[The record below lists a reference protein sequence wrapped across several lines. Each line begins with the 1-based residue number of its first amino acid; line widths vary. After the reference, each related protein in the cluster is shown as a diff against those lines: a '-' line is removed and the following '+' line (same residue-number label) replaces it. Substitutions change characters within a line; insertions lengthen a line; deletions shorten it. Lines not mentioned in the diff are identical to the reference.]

1 MKMVKIYLIFVFLLS
16 FGIGYLS
23 CYAYGNETSIFIF
36 ENLRSKGLFKGR
48 IMDFIGIIYSLT
60 LLINIIMYS

>member
-1 MKMVKIYLIFVFLLS
+1 MVKIYLIFMFLLS

-23 CYAYGNETSIFIF
+23 CYAYGNETNIFIF
-36 ENLRSKGLFKGR
+36 DNLRTKGLFKGR

-60 LLINIIMYS
+60 LMINIIILS